1 MKSLTRKRF
10 FLLLVHH
17 SLNRDRQRVHSKGC
31 AGSLT
36 ALLPLVPSCDELW
49 ENPHRGWLSSSE
61 LASRPKSSLL
71 TNGAEASAVEPWTA
85 PLLSHCR
92 LPEGAQC
99 WGGFSQERLCPWE
112 GLGFTRAAVSQ
123 HACHSHS
130 STDLREASHSCLLE
144 YSEGPGLK
152 NPRSLLIDLLNLQAL
167 SFSLMNSKDFFPP
180 RRTETPPTSSCI

>member
-1 MKSLTRKRF
+1 MSFGKILTEA
-10 FLLLVHH
+10 
-17 SLNRDRQRVHSKGC
+17 GC
-31 AGSLT
+31 RPQSWPH
-36 ALLPLVPSCDELW
+36 AL
-49 ENPHRGWLSSSE
+49 
-61 LASRPKSSLL
+61 KSSLL
-71 TNGAEASAVEPWTA
+71 TNGAEASAAQPWTA

-123 HACHSHS
+123 HACHLDS

-144 YSEGPGLK
+144 YSEGPGLR
-152 NPRSLLIDLLNLQAL
+152 NPRSLLIDLPNLQAL

-180 RRTETPPTSSCI
+180 KKNRNTTHIFLYLIFHLFGFSTRIKDSRLTSSESNNV